1 MVRKLTVADVCLV
14 TGYSRD
20 ELHALL
26 RVLPPYHFEKPAPR
40 VAREFTAKDLLVL
53 SVTHIL
59 EDRYGVR
66 RAALGDIGVPLQDA
80 LSGPRLQSEDPC
92 LLINIKP
99 ASARLVDTVTPK
111 EGLMLLLAPI
121 YEKIDTYLSY
131 DPQLPLQF
139 GPTLVRKY
147 G

>member
-1 MVRKLTVADVCLV
+1 MVKKLTASDVCLV

-26 RVLPPYHFEKPAPR
+26 RVLPPYHFVKSAPR
-40 VAREFTAKDLLVL
+40 VARAFTAKDLLVL

-66 RAALGDIGVPLQDA
+66 RAALADIGVPLQELIA
-80 LSGPRLQSEDPC
+80 GPRMQCEDPC
-92 LLINIKP
+92 LLINIRP
-99 ASARLVDTVTPK
+99 PSVRLVDTIAPK
-111 EGLMLLLAPI
+111 EGLMLPLAPL

-131 DPQLPLQF
+131 DPQLSLQF
-139 GPTLVRKY
+139 GPMLVRKY

>member
-1 MVRKLTVADVCLV
+1 MVRKLTAADVCVV

-26 RVLPPYHFEKPAPR
+26 RVLPPYHFEKPSPR

-53 SVTHIL
+53 SVTRIL

-66 RAALGDIGVPLQDA
+66 RTAVGDIGVPLQEA
-80 LSGPRLQSEDPC
+80 LAGPRLQSEEPC
-92 LLINIKP
+92 LLINIRP
-99 ASARLVDTVTPK
+99 PSVRFVDTISPK
-111 EGLMLLLAPI
+111 DGLMLPLAPI

-131 DPQLPLQF
+131 DPQLSLQF

>member
-1 MVRKLTVADVCLV
+1 MVRKLTAADVCLV

-26 RVLPPYHFEKPAPR
+26 RVLPPYRFEKPAPR

-66 RAALGDIGVPLQDA
+66 RAALRDIGVPLQDA
-80 LSGPRLQSEDPC
+80 LSGPRPQSEEPC
-92 LLINIKP
+92 LLININP
-99 ASARLVDTVTPK
+99 PDVRLVGSMVAK
-111 EGLMLLLAPI
+111 EGLIVPLSPI
-121 YEKIDTYLSY
+121 FQKIDTYLSY
-131 DPQLPLQF
+131 DPQLSLQF